1 LALQLTYLISQNKQ
15 KLKSIFAAGLIL
27 FIVTNISID
36 YLSTLFQNSAFYIS
50 ESLLF
55 SSYWILFF
63 PLLILLL
70 KPIQKTEKTTFK
82 LLFISLA
89 IVLHLLLYPALVWVL
104 SKAFYSHTFSYWQT
118 FNFGLSAYFIK
129 TVIIYGFLVTV
140 FTFSNQKNQTL
151 GLPQENQTKSY
162 INSILISDGNN
173 KKSAIAV
180 NDIFHFSANSP
191 YVDICHVS
199 KKYLHPETLKSL
211 EAQLDVTQFVRIH
224 KSHIVNINKILSVQS
239 RHNGDYDITL
249 INGTTLRMSRNY
261 VKNFKFQFSEQ
272 HQLTIK

>member
-1 LALQLTYLISQNKQ
+1 M
-15 KLKSIFAAGLIL
+15 KSIFAGCLIL
-27 FIVTNISID
+27 FIITNVSID

-63 PLLILLL
+63 PLLTLLL

-89 IVLHLLLYPALVWVL
+89 IVVHLLLYPALVWVL

-151 GLPQENQTKSY
+151 ELPQGNKTKSY
-162 INSILISDGNN
+162 TNSILISSSN
-173 KKSAIAV
+173 KKSVIAV
-180 NDIFHFSANSP
+180 NDIFHFTANSP

-211 EAQLDVTQFVRIH
+211 EAQLDPAQFIRIH

-249 INGTTLRMSRNY
+249 TNSTVLRMSRNY

-272 HQLTIK
+272 HQLTLK